1 MTLDQLKEMRI
12 RIEWDIAWKIF
23 DKVNENNDILK
34 NIDLN
39 CLDVNEAT
47 YIMKEQIRETAKELS
62 Q

>member
-12 RIEWDIAWKIF
+12 RIEWDIAWQIF
-23 DKVNENNDILK
+23 DKVNEKNDILK

-39 CLDVNEAT
+39 CLDVNEAI

>member
-1 MTLDQLKEMRI
+1 LTLDQLKEMRI
-12 RIEWDIAWKIF
+12 RIEWDIAWQIF
-23 DKVNENNDILK
+23 DKVNEKNDILK

-39 CLDVNEAT
+39 CLDVNEAI

>member
-1 MTLDQLKEMRI
+1 LTLDQLKEMRI
-12 RIEWDIAWKIF
+12 RIEWDIAWQIF

-39 CLDVNEAT
+39 CLDVNEAI

>member
-1 MTLDQLKEMRI
+1 MRI
-12 RIEWDIAWKIF
+12 RIEWDIAWQIF

-39 CLDVNEAT
+39 CLDVNEAI